1 MTGNRW
7 QNRMEAANRVS
18 QAYGLRS
25 RVYGVRGT
33 SGWYYMACF
42 APVDRQQ
49 IKGK

>member
-7 QNRMEAANRVS
+7 QNRMDAANRVS
-18 QAYGLRS
+18 AAYGRRS
-25 RVYGVRGT
+25 RVYGVRGPW
-33 SGWYYMACF
+33 GWYYRTCF